1 MARIELSRS
10 AFFHNLSFLTQKL
23 GGKEKLAV
31 VLKDNAYGHGLL
43 PMAMLS
49 HKFGLTRAV
58 VRTYKEAEQIKHLF
72 MHIIILNPS
81 APHIADQRYSLTV
94 NTLSQIST
102 LPHNASIE
110 LKVDTG
116 MHRNGIALSEL
127 HEAFQRIS
135 EQKLLLKGA
144 MTHFRSADELSSELF
159 WQRRNWQK
167 AKEEIA
173 TLCQSHKM
181 PLPLFHS
188 ANSAAVLRLNH
199 DEDDFARCGIAAYGY
214 HQMPDIFGA
223 YSLKPVLKLFAQKI
237 ATTTLQKG
245 ERIGYGGR
253 FTAPHEMC
261 VSTYDIGYGDGFLRF
276 NGEGRFAPGGNPILG
291 KISMDS
297 LCVEGDREEVCLI
310 PNAKET
316 ADFFGTISYDILV
329 KLNSEIP
336 RIITQ
341 E

>member
-1 MARIELSRS
+1 LARIELSKV
-10 AFFHNLSFLTQKL
+10 AFFHNLAFLTQKL
-23 GGKEKLAV
+23 GGEEKLAV

-43 PMAMLS
+43 PMAALS
-49 HKFGLTRAV
+49 HEFGLQRAV

-72 MHIIILNPS
+72 AHIIILNPS
-81 APHIADQRYSLTV
+81 PPHIADKRYSLTI
-94 NTLSQIST
+94 NSLSQITT
-102 LPHNASIE
+102 LPQNASIE
-110 LKVDTG
+110 LKIDTG

-159 WQRRNWQK
+159 WQRQNWQK
-167 AKEEIA
+167 AKEKIT
-173 TLCQSHKM
+173 TLCKTYKI

-214 HQMPDIFGA
+214 HQIPEIFGT

-237 ATTTLQKG
+237 ATTTLKKG

-253 FTAPHEMC
+253 FTVPHEMR

-276 NGEGRFAPGGNPILG
+276 GGEGQFRAGGNQILG
-291 KISMDS
+291 KVSMDS
-297 LCVEGDREEVCLI
+297 LCIEGERDEVCLI
-310 PNAKET
+310 PDAKEI

-336 RIITQ
+336 RIVTQ
-341 E
+341 G